1 MTQVTLILL
10 AQLIHSAMITLSK
23 QQGHLTM
30 SNMQYTTK
38 NNLLQLLLTLI
49 LIGFFGLILWNTSPS
64 KVIKGCKEK
73 NAEVLLVQPDYCDVL
88 DKE

>member
-1 MTQVTLILL
+1 
-10 AQLIHSAMITLSK
+10 
-23 QQGHLTM
+23 M

-49 LIGFFGLILWNTSPS
+49 LMGFFGLILWNTSPS
-64 KVIKGCKEK
+64 KAIDSCKEK
-73 NAEVLLVQPDYCDVL
+73 NAEVLLVQPNYCDVL